1 MARIVKQVTGKNELE
16 VDENVDKAT
25 AVWLSEN
32 FSTASKLKSEKA
44 TANAPSHQSEYNVD
58 SAQEQLRLMEGH
70 STVDPTVVNSWNF
83 DVLKYN
89 TQELCDVCSYLFDVF
104 HLLDEFKCS
113 MATMNMFLLEMSG
126 RYNSNPY
133 HNFPHAV
140 DVTQTVYRVVMVPG
154 LNLVLSPLE
163 IFAMLVAAIGHDVG
177 HPGVNNAFLVKI
189 KHELAMRHNDKYVLF
204 VIIVVFFF

>member
-16 VDENVDKAT
+16 VDDNVDKAT

-32 FSTASKLKSEKA
+32 FSTASKNKSEKA
-44 TANAPSHQSEYNVD
+44 SANAASNQSEYNVD

-104 HLLDEFKCS
+104 HLLDEFKCP
-113 MATMNMFLLEMSG
+113 MGTMNMFLMEMSG

-133 HNFPHAV
+133 HNFSHAV

-163 IFAMLVAAIGHDVG
+163 IFSMLVASIGHDVG

-189 KHELAMRHNDKYVLF
+189 KHELAMRHNDK
-204 VIIVVFFF
+204 

>member
-1 MARIVKQVTGKNELE
+1 MKQVTGKNELE
-16 VDENVDKAT
+16 VDEGVDKAT

-32 FSTASKLKSEKA
+32 FSSATKARSEKA
-44 TANAPSHQSEYNVD
+44 AANAAAHQSEYNVD

-89 TQELCDVCSYLFDVF
+89 TQELCDVVSYLFDVF

-113 MATMNMFLLEMSG
+113 MVTMNAFLIEMSG

-133 HNFPHAV
+133 HNFSHAV

-163 IFAMLVAAIGHDVG
+163 IFSMLVAAIGHDVG

-189 KHELAMRHNDKYVLF
+189 KHDLAMRHNDKYEKY
-204 VIIVVFFF
+204 VFRSV